1 MLKKFLVC
9 SVMVGCLNIFA
20 VSAFA
25 LQFTTDF
32 TSNSWQVFNGQPS
45 QFQVLQGGVG
55 QLTTSDLRPLTL
67 SQIFDYDA
75 SMHSLTF
82 WMQWVPSTNGAATIS
97 TDIVDYSNGSTTVV
111 DPFTST
117 LFSSA
122 SDLLNRT
129 LVSLVF
135 DSSYIFNNTS
145 QLQLTFT
152 IQDNDLNPAD
162 QLRIDFNNS
171 TPVPEPSTMVLLGI
185 GLAGLGFAR
194 FRKVRR

>member
-1 MLKKFLVC
+1 M
-9 SVMVGCLNIFA
+9 FA

-32 TSNSWQVFNGQPS
+32 TSKSWQVFNGQPS

-75 SMHSLTF
+75 SMNSLTF

-97 TDIVDYSNGSTTVV
+97 ADIVDYGNLSTTVV

-129 LVSLVF
+129 QVSLIF
-135 DSSYIFNNTS
+135 DSLYDFSNTS

-171 TPVPEPSTMVLLGI
+171 TPVPEPSTMVLLGF